1 MKGAQ
6 RKKENKPGYK
16 LIIFMI
22 TILYLLFESILTLLK
37 ISKKGILKKEVLS
50 EKSNI
55 GFDVKIIMK

>member
-1 MKGAQ
+1 MKELQ
-6 RKKENKPGYK
+6 RNKENKPGYN

-22 TILYLLFESILTLLK
+22 TILFLVFESILILLK

-50 EKSNI
+50 KKSNI